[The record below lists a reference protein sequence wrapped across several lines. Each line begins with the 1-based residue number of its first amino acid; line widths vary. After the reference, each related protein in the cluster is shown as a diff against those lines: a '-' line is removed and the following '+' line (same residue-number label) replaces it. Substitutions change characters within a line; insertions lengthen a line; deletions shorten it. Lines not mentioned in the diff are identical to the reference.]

1 MLERLKQ
8 LEINVSELESFKAK
22 FNVNEIKEDIQKE
35 WVLRYG
41 LLESIQI
48 VIDISCYLANKIN
61 LGNPQTY
68 SECVELLK
76 KHGYIHPE
84 LSEKLIGMIGLRNLL
99 VHEYISIDIVK
110 LYSLLGNLNDFS
122 NFAKAVK
129 NVI

>member
-8 LEINVSELESFKAK
+8 LEINVAELESIKAK
-22 FNVNEIKEDIQKE
+22 FNENEIKKDIQKE

-48 VIDISCYLANKIN
+48 VIDVSCYLANKMN

-68 SECVELLK
+68 SECVELLQ
-76 KHGYIHPE
+76 KHGYISSE

-99 VHEYISIDIVK
+99 VHEYISIDITK
-110 LYSLLGNLNDFS
+110 LYSLLNNLNDFS
-122 NFAKAVK
+122 SFAEAVK
-129 NVI
+129 NAI